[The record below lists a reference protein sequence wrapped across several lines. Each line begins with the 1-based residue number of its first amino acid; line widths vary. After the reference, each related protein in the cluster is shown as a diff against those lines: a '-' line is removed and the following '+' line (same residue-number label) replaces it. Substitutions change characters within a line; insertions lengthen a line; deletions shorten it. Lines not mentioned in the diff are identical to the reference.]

1 MLQSQS
7 ICIDT
12 NSFGFHK
19 NTEGQTLFTI
29 LLSEFRKDAQ
39 GHDQNPEDSAHK
51 PKAEGSQC

>member
-19 NTEGQTLFTI
+19 NTEGQTI
-29 LLSEFRKDAQ
+29 LLSKLRKDAQ
-39 GHDQNPEDSAHK
+39 GQDQNPEDSAHK
-51 PKAEGSQC
+51 PKAEGS